1 MPETDHQTATAQL
14 LTACADLAWWF
25 GWSVQDVY
33 ALTLDELDAW
43 LKEAT
48 RQIKAGY
55 RKGL

>member
-1 MPETDHQTATAQL
+1 
-14 LTACADLAWWF
+14 
-25 GWSVQDVY
+25 VQDVY